1 MIPAQYMALQKISVT
16 NITSPSPRSNR
27 VMMIYCIAA
36 IETSL
41 LIFSVFAQPMYSRLF
56 QNNWIRYGT
65 LLDWTLSLDVHVLV
79 SVVFLLMMML
89 QVALG
94 MLHASGSA
102 LGRWHRTTGKIL
114 LGYSLIFFAA
124 TIWNVWDRVPIVL
137 LQLNFYIVIAGLAA
151 YFIRGLFA
159 IRRKDYSTHIDSMIG
174 AFVLTGVAASARLI
188 YFLYYVFMGTIPIS
202 PLWLLITSSI
212 LYFKLFLIYGLAGRL
227 KQNWKMITIQFGL
240 ILLIYA
246 SLPWPAE

>member
-1 MIPAQYMALQKISVT
+1 MILAQYMALQKISVT

-94 MLHASGSA
+94 MLHASGST

-188 YFLYYVFMGTIPIS
+188 YFLYYVFIGSIPIS
-202 PLWLLITSSI
+202 P
-212 LYFKLFLIYGLAGRL
+212 
-227 KQNWKMITIQFGL
+227 
-240 ILLIYA
+240 
-246 SLPWPAE
+246 

>member
-1 MIPAQYMALQKISVT
+1 MALPTISVKQT
-16 NITSPSPRSNR
+16 TTPAPRSNR
-27 VMMIYCIAA
+27 VMKIYCIAA

-246 SLPWPAE
+246 SLPWPSD

>member
-79 SVVFLLMMML
+79 SVIFLLMMML

-102 LGRWHRTTGKIL
+102 LGRWHRITGKIL

-188 YFLYYVFMGTIPIS
+188 YFLYYVVMGTTPIS

-212 LYFKLFLIYGLAGRL
+212 LYFKLFLIYGLAGRF
-227 KQNWKMITIQFGL
+227 KQNWKMIAIQFGL

>member
-1 MIPAQYMALQKISVT
+1 MIPAQYMALPKISVT

-27 VMMIYCIAA
+27 VMTIYCIAA

-41 LIFSVFAQPMYSRLF
+41 LIFSIFAQPIYSRLF

-65 LLDWTLSLDVHVLV
+65 LLDWTLSLDVHVLI
-79 SVVFLLMMML
+79 SIVFLLMMML
-89 QVALG
+89 QVTLG
-94 MLHASGSA
+94 MLHASGSP
-102 LGRWHRTTGKIL
+102 LGRWHRTIGKIIL
-114 LGYSLIFFAA
+114 WSSPLFFAS

-246 SLPWPAE
+246 TLPWPSE